1 MTVGMVTGME
11 MLYTIIKECLIAENT
26 TNGLLE
32 DVETIVNSY
41 YTDAHLE
48 EPVVWVTQHPARAN
62 RQADISQTM
71 ELVVPFEF
79 DCGVYDVDL
88 DESDLAS
95 QNLANRV
102 IMSILNNWQQIQ
114 SEELPG
120 QRLIKNITL
129 QTYSPVGYVN
139 VTGKSDKVAVTG
151 VILNVNVILNWR
163 MCYQRISTHTLTLNV
178 VNQRNQ
184 PIRNAEVT
192 LQGAGQNTT
201 DQYGV
206 VTFTVPYDTYT
217 VGVVALGYRG
227 YDGTVDFTQYDTS
240 FTIKLTS
247 SGPTPPTPPT
257 LTLNVVDERNQPISN
272 ATVNIT
278 DVGETTTT
286 NQNGVAKFTIQYD
299 TYNVS
304 VTAEGYTDYEGS
316 VDFTENNK
324 TFTITLNPVP
334 TPPTPHT
341 LTFNVVNQQN
351 QPVNN
356 AFVSISGE
364 TSVQTNAEGVAT
376 FTVPYATYSVR
387 VMVSG
392 YSRYDGSVDFTENND
407 TFTITLTP
415 VGPTPPEEP

>member
-1 MTVGMVTGME
+1 MTTVGMVTGME

-178 VNQRNQ
+178 VNERNQ
-184 PIRNAEVT
+184 PVRNAEVT
-192 LQGAGQNTT
+192 IPGVGQTTT

-217 VGVVALGYRG
+217 VGVVALGYRS
-227 YDGTVDFTQYDTS
+227 YSGTVDFTQYDTS

-247 SGPTPPTPPT
+247 AGPTPP
-257 LTLNVVDERNQPISN
+257 
-272 ATVNIT
+272 
-278 DVGETTTT
+278 
-286 NQNGVAKFTIQYD
+286 
-299 TYNVS
+299 
-304 VTAEGYTDYEGS
+304 
-316 VDFTENNK
+316 
-324 TFTITLNPVP
+324 P
-334 TPPTPHT
+334 TP
-341 LTFNVVNQQN
+341 
-351 QPVNN
+351 
-356 AFVSISGE
+356 E
-364 TSVQTNAEGVAT
+364 T
-376 FTVPYATYSVR
+376 
-387 VMVSG
+387 
-392 YSRYDGSVDFTENND
+392 
-407 TFTITLTP
+407 
-415 VGPTPPEEP
+415 